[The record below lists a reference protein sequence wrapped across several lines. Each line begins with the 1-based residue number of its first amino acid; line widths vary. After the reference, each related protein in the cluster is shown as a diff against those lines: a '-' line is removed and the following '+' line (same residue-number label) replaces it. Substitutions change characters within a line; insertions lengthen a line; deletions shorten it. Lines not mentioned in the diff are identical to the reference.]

1 MPLRLHICKQ
11 ETRRAIETSRA
22 FTNKWRHLFSL
33 QSSLLI
39 FATTPLPLRS
49 SHSTPAPSQPR
60 LDFIAM
66 RLGRVSQSWEDSV
79 PVTCGIVVINNAHSQ
94 LCHQTISTRRERSQ
108 LRGNASFTRPACK
121 APNSVLRHTLPCT
134 HAGPTGGPTR
144 MGTDTQA
151 EAFSRDRQAGEHH
164 LGRLRARKAPDA
176 VVD

>member
-1 MPLRLHICKQ
+1 VWCSDQRIACMPLRLHICKQ

-79 PVTCGIVVINNAHSQ
+79 PVTCSMVVTNNAHSQ
-94 LCHQTISTRRERSQ
+94 LCHQTISTRRARSRCAQERQ
-108 LRGNASFTRPACK
+108 LHASCLQGPELCPSAHLALHTRRTDRRAH
-121 APNSVLRHTLPCT
+121 ADGHRHTS
-134 HAGPTGGPTR
+134 R
-144 MGTDTQA
+144 SI
-151 EAFSRDRQAGEHH
+151 FSRQTSR
-164 LGRLRARKAPDA
+164 
-176 VVD
+176 